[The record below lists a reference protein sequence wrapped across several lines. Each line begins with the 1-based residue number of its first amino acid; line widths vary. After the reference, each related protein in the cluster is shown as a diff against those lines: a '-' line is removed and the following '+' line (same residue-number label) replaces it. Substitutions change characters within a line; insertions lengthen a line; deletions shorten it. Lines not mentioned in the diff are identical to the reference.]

1 MAAAIDVYSS
11 SSSSSIF
18 SDPFQEE
25 LMNALVPFLK
35 SASPSSTFS
44 PYDSSSSTSFSLS
57 SETNMYPDFSPSP
70 SITQIF
76 SQGLS
81 TNFNQMGT
89 EQTGSFGLTQLTPF
103 QILQIQAQI
112 HLQQQRQQQQQFLT
126 APVQAKSR
134 SVPSPGP
141 KPVPIKQVGAPTK
154 PTKLYR
160 GVRQRHWG
168 KWVAEIRLPKNRTR
182 LWLGTFDTA
191 EEAALAYD
199 KAAYK
204 LRGEYARLN
213 FPSLRHQIAQDFSD
227 YKLLH
232 STVDAKLQAICQ
244 GLATNSNK
252 KKGNSNSAKPKS
264 KSASNVAVV
273 DPKPTTCTHAH
284 NLFDH
289 SNNGEIKAETP
300 SSAYSSS
307 SDELSA
313 GSSQESDM
321 SFLDFSE
328 PAFDELDNLFLHK
341 LPSVEIDWAAL

>member
-1 MAAAIDVYSS
+1 
-11 SSSSSIF
+11 
-18 SDPFQEE
+18 
-25 LMNALVPFLK
+25 
-35 SASPSSTFS
+35 
-44 PYDSSSSTSFSLS
+44 
-57 SETNMYPDFSPSP
+57 MYPDFGPSP
-70 SITQIF
+70 STTQSF
-76 SQGLS
+76 SQGFS

-89 EQTGSFGLTQLTPF
+89 EQTGSFGLNQLTPF

-112 HLQQQRQQQQQFLT
+112 HLQQQQQFLT
-126 APVQAKSR
+126 APVQAQSR
-134 SVPSPGP
+134 SFPTPGP
-141 KPVPIKQVGAPTK
+141 KPVPMEQVGALTK

-199 KAAYK
+199 RAAYK

-213 FPSLRHQIAQDFSD
+213 FPSLRHQVAQDFSD
-227 YKLLH
+227 YKPLH

-252 KKGNSNSAKPKS
+252 KQGKS
-264 KSASNVAVV
+264 KSAKSKSKSSSV
-273 DPKPTTCTHAH
+273 DPKPTTCAHAH
-284 NLFDH
+284 HLFDH
-289 SNNGEIKAETP
+289 AYNGEIKAETTL
-300 SSAYSSS
+300 SASSSS

-313 GSSQESDM
+313 GSSPESDM
-321 SFLDFSE
+321 PFLDFSE